1 MAAIFQ
7 PCSFWFGQKKSH
19 SLLEITLKQRVHP
32 ELWLAEFHP
41 TSVLLGEK
49 NGITLL
55 CSCFLSTGH
64 DMMLTL
70 SLDIQGWFF
79 VENFKD
85 ICQLWLDF
93 RHYWRYMYFSQVH
106 RESLLNRRPN
116 QWSYLRWIPLA
127 SLTILQGLLVH
138 LCLHP
143 IVCLLTRRVVI
154 SGLPLTFLLTP
165 FFIYFYLF
173 QSPHCH
179 FFLLICF
186 V

>member
-41 TSVLLGEK
+41 TSVLLGDK

-93 RHYWRYMYFSQVH
+93 RHYWRYMYLV
-106 RESLLNRRPN
+106 RYIGSLCRTGGPINGR
-116 QWSYLRWIPLA
+116 
-127 SLTILQGLLVH
+127 ILDGLL
-138 LCLHP
+138 
-143 IVCLLTRRVVI
+143 CLLW
-154 SGLPLTFLLTP
+154 
-165 FFIYFYLF
+165 
-173 QSPHCH
+173 
-179 FFLLICF
+179 
-186 V
+186 